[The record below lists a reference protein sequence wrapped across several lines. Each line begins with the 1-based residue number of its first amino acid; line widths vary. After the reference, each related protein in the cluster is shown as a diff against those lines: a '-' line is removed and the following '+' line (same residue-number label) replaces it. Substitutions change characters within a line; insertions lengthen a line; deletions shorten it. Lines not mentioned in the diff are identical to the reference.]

1 MRQTEVGK
9 EEAQIEESK
18 ARCLL
23 VVCNTRPPAYV
34 PEADVTEGEDA
45 APWISWRAA
54 CRLLCTARA
63 VGVVAAL
70 GVVLLR
76 SLRRGVE
83 GSKNA
88 SMGRLMSSNNSG
100 PTQGL
105 VNSMILSQRLGWRWR
120 WISYTTTY
128 GKTVHDHVVTASTSI
143 AGTRDLTS
151 TRGNTPPE
159 NKWLEKSQKYWD
171 IILLGL
177 LFMFLVFMFA
187 IL

>member
-1 MRQTEVGK
+1 VGK
-9 EEAQIEESK
+9 EKAQIEESK
-18 ARCLL
+18 ARRLL

-45 APWISWRAA
+45 APWISWRTA

-105 VNSMILSQRLGWRWR
+105 VNSMILSQRLGWMWR

-128 GKTVHDHVVTASTSI
+128 GKTVVTTLSQRVDLYRRH
-143 AGTRDLTS
+143 TRPDFNNK
-151 TRGNTPPE
+151 RKYTPKPQ

-171 IILLGL
+171 IILGL